1 MSTSPADPARY
12 NSFLMDLLGVM
23 AYGELSA
30 FERLSSDA
38 RYSPSLH
45 DRAVLGRI
53 AVIEFQHYELV
64 SAKLDAMGL
73 DPEAAMLPFQPSVD
87 HFHERTRPADW
98 YESLMKAYV
107 IDTVSADFYR
117 AISRYV
123 DAGTR
128 ALVEQIQADEEATAV
143 LRERLKTALA
153 DDPRL
158 ASRLALWARRLL
170 GEALTQAQRVSFEH
184 AFVGG
189 LIGADEDAVQGTGPR
204 ADGGTGGQPL
214 APDDAARAGRL
225 SRTARTEP
233 ARSVPGG
240 VECGEQGPGGVGG
253 IVGLGDG
260 ADHHDPAGAG
270 LHHLLHISEVDA
282 ADREPRHRRP
292 PTFPSSVVPAGAWAR
307 RIASAA

>member
-12 NSFLMDLLGVM
+12 NTFLMDLLGVM

-38 RYSPSLH
+38 RYSPTLH
-45 DRAVLGRI
+45 DRAVLGRL

-73 DPEAAMLPFQPSVD
+73 DAEAAMLPFQPSVD

-123 DAGTR
+123 DADTR
-128 ALVEQIQADEEATAV
+128 ALVEQIQAEGGATEV

-184 AFVGG
+184 SFVGG
-189 LIGADEDAVQGTGPR
+189 LSGADENRSKELVRELMDE
-204 ADGGTGGQPL
+204 L
-214 APDDAARAGRL
+214 AANHSRRMTQLGLAG
-225 SRTARTEP
+225 
-233 ARSVPGG
+233 
-240 VECGEQGPGGVGG
+240 
-253 IVGLGDG
+253 
-260 ADHHDPAGAG
+260 
-270 LHHLLHISEVDA
+270 
-282 ADREPRHRRP
+282 
-292 PTFPSSVVPAGAWAR
+292 
-307 RIASAA
+307 

>member
-38 RYSPSLH
+38 RYSPTLH
-45 DRAVLGRI
+45 DRAVLGRL
-53 AVIEFQHYELV
+53 AVTEFQHYELV

-73 DPEAAMLPFQPSVD
+73 DAEAAMLPFQPSVD

-128 ALVEQIQADEEATAV
+128 ALVEQIQADGGATEV

-184 AFVGG
+184 SFVGG
-189 LIGADEDAVQGTGPR
+189 LIGADEDRSKELVRGLM
-204 ADGGTGGQPL
+204 DEL
-214 APDDAARAGRL
+214 AANHSRRVAQLGLAG
-225 SRTARTEP
+225 
-233 ARSVPGG
+233 
-240 VECGEQGPGGVGG
+240 
-253 IVGLGDG
+253 
-260 ADHHDPAGAG
+260 
-270 LHHLLHISEVDA
+270 
-282 ADREPRHRRP
+282 
-292 PTFPSSVVPAGAWAR
+292 
-307 RIASAA
+307 

>member
-12 NSFLMDLLGVM
+12 NTFLMDLLGVM

-38 RYSPSLH
+38 RYSPTLH
-45 DRAVLGRI
+45 DRAVLGRL

-73 DPEAAMLPFQPSVD
+73 DAEAAMLPFQPSVD

-128 ALVEQIQADEEATAV
+128 ALVEQIQADGGATEV

-184 AFVGG
+184 SFVGG
-189 LIGADEDAVQGTGPR
+189 LVGADEDRSKELVR
-204 ADGGTGGQPL
+204 ELMDEL
-214 APDDAARAGRL
+214 AANHSRRMTQLGLAG
-225 SRTARTEP
+225 
-233 ARSVPGG
+233 
-240 VECGEQGPGGVGG
+240 
-253 IVGLGDG
+253 
-260 ADHHDPAGAG
+260 
-270 LHHLLHISEVDA
+270 
-282 ADREPRHRRP
+282 
-292 PTFPSSVVPAGAWAR
+292 
-307 RIASAA
+307 

>member
-12 NSFLMDLLGVM
+12 NSFLTDLLGVM

-73 DPEAAMLPFQPSVD
+73 DVEAAMLPFQPSVD

-107 IDTVSADFYR
+107 IDTVTADFYR
-117 AISRYV
+117 AVSWDV
-123 DAGTR
+123 DADTR
-128 ALVEQIQADEEATAV
+128 ALVEQIQAHEGATAA
-143 LRERLKTALA
+143 LRERLKAALA

-158 ASRLALWARRLL
+158 ASRLSLWARRLI
-170 GEALTQAQRVSFEH
+170 GEALTQAQWVGFEH

-189 LIGADEDAVQGTGPR
+189 LAGAEDTRSKEKVRGLMAE
-204 ADGGTGGQPL
+204 L
-214 APDDAARAGRL
+214 A
-225 SRTARTEP
+225 
-233 ARSVPGG
+233 
-240 VECGEQGPGGVGG
+240 
-253 IVGLGDG
+253 
-260 ADHHDPAGAG
+260 ADHSRRMTQLGLAG
-270 LHHLLHISEVDA
+270 
-282 ADREPRHRRP
+282 
-292 PTFPSSVVPAGAWAR
+292 
-307 RIASAA
+307 

>member
-12 NSFLMDLLGVM
+12 NTFLMDLLGVM

-38 RYSPSLH
+38 RYSPTLH
-45 DRAVLGRI
+45 DRAVLGRL

-64 SAKLDAMGL
+64 RAKLDAMGL
-73 DPEAAMLPFQPSVD
+73 DAGAAMLPFQPSVD

-128 ALVEQIQADEEATAV
+128 ALVEQIQADGGATEV
-143 LRERLKTALA
+143 LRERLKAALA

-184 AFVGG
+184 SFVGG
-189 LIGADEDAVQGTGPR
+189 LIGADEDRSKELVR
-204 ADGGTGGQPL
+204 ELMDEL
-214 APDDAARAGRL
+214 AANHSRRMTQLGLAG
-225 SRTARTEP
+225 
-233 ARSVPGG
+233 
-240 VECGEQGPGGVGG
+240 
-253 IVGLGDG
+253 
-260 ADHHDPAGAG
+260 
-270 LHHLLHISEVDA
+270 
-282 ADREPRHRRP
+282 
-292 PTFPSSVVPAGAWAR
+292 
-307 RIASAA
+307 

>member
-12 NSFLMDLLGVM
+12 NTFLMDLLGVM

-38 RYSPSLH
+38 RYSPTLH
-45 DRAVLGRI
+45 DRAVLGRL
-53 AVIEFQHYELV
+53 AVNEFEHYELV

-73 DPEAAMLPFQPSVD
+73 DAEAAMLPFQPSVD

-128 ALVEQIQADEEATAV
+128 ALVEQIQADGGATEV
-143 LRERLKTALA
+143 LRERLKAALA

-158 ASRLALWARRLL
+158 ASRLALWSRVLL
-170 GEALTQAQRVSFEH
+170 GEALTQAQRVSSEH
-184 AFVGG
+184 SFVGG
-189 LIGADEDAVQGTGPR
+189 LIGVDEDRSKELVRELMAE
-204 ADGGTGGQPL
+204 L
-214 APDDAARAGRL
+214 AANHSRRMTQLGLAG
-225 SRTARTEP
+225 
-233 ARSVPGG
+233 
-240 VECGEQGPGGVGG
+240 
-253 IVGLGDG
+253 
-260 ADHHDPAGAG
+260 
-270 LHHLLHISEVDA
+270 
-282 ADREPRHRRP
+282 
-292 PTFPSSVVPAGAWAR
+292 
-307 RIASAA
+307 

>member
-1 MSTSPADPARY
+1 MSTSLADPARY
-12 NSFLMDLLGVM
+12 NTFLRDLLGVM

-38 RYSPSLH
+38 RYSPTLH

-73 DPEAAMLPFQPSVD
+73 DAEAAMVPFQPSVD

-128 ALVEQIQADEEATAV
+128 ALVEQIQTDAEATGV
-143 LRERLKTALA
+143 LRERLRSALA

-184 AFVGG
+184 AFVGA
-189 LIGADEDAVQGTGPR
+189 LIGADDEQSKDLVR
-204 ADGGTGGQPL
+204 ELMREL
-214 APDDAARAGRL
+214 AANHSGRMLQLGLAG
-225 SRTARTEP
+225 
-233 ARSVPGG
+233 
-240 VECGEQGPGGVGG
+240 
-253 IVGLGDG
+253 
-260 ADHHDPAGAG
+260 
-270 LHHLLHISEVDA
+270 
-282 ADREPRHRRP
+282 
-292 PTFPSSVVPAGAWAR
+292 
-307 RIASAA
+307 

>member
-38 RYSPSLH
+38 RYSPTLH
-45 DRAVLGRI
+45 DRAVLGRL

-73 DPEAAMLPFQPSVD
+73 DAEAAMLPFQPSVD

-128 ALVEQIQADEEATAV
+128 ALVEQIQSDGGATEV

-184 AFVGG
+184 SFVGG
-189 LIGADEDAVQGTGPR
+189 LIGADEDR
-204 ADGGTGGQPL
+204 AKELVRGLMDEL
-214 APDDAARAGRL
+214 AANHSRRMTQLGLAG
-225 SRTARTEP
+225 
-233 ARSVPGG
+233 
-240 VECGEQGPGGVGG
+240 
-253 IVGLGDG
+253 
-260 ADHHDPAGAG
+260 
-270 LHHLLHISEVDA
+270 
-282 ADREPRHRRP
+282 
-292 PTFPSSVVPAGAWAR
+292 
-307 RIASAA
+307 